1 MKGLEKDVCR
11 KKATAMVLGNKK
23 LAVRTHVCCKRV
35 NPTNEIYLFTDVPP
49 EIGVTSSLS

>member
-1 MKGLEKDVCR
+1 
-11 KKATAMVLGNKK
+11 MVLGNKK